1 MPKKTKRPEGYF
13 LKLAGRIKE
22 KYGTQSEFAYAM
34 KTSTTYVNTRL
45 CQKVDFTAKDIS
57 RWCDLLGIRS
67 DEINEYFMP
76 EWRPKADRIVPS
88 GKARAMLDSA
98 TGKVICNAF
107 NNERN

>member
-1 MPKKTKRPEGYF
+1 MPKKTKRPEGYL
-13 LKLAGRIKE
+13 LKLAGRIRE
-22 KYGTQSEFAYAM
+22 KYGTQAEFAYAM
-34 KTSTTYVNTRL
+34 KTSVTRINQRL
-45 CQKVDFTAKDIS
+45 CHKVDFQAKDIS
-57 RWCDLLGIRS
+57 EWCDLLEIRS
-67 DEINEYFMP
+67 DEIKDYFMP